1 MRVIWAFA
9 LLVALGI
16 FLSYI
21 NINLQ
26 QNPDEELYFRSYD
39 TSVRQNESACFSYV
53 SFTDNVS
60 LEVNDRQMNFDN
72 SATYCVQSQYLSSGD
87 NLVRLKADD
96 RSIFFHVSQSDSHA
110 TKYLTQNIDSKTLDK
125 NPLLM
130 FIASFLVFLL
140 PGAFVTGR
148 FFKAKEATEFISLS
162 IAFSLLITFIVAW
175 LLNYFG
181 MVSTVNFM
189 LSMVLISLIAY
200 RKDIRFPEIGRNEM
214 IVMGAFIL
222 LTLATQLYLFSHN
235 SPWSVYYDRQVET
248 TYSQNALVSY
258 DPLSYLGRPFTFVP
272 GYILTKASFSWLSAT
287 FPTEAFFVFQVIGNL
302 FLLSS
307 IFYLGRTLKFDD
319 RKITIMAMFI
329 LSSLFIFGWL
339 IIALLHLYALAIFIT
354 ALALALKD
362 RPASGLVAGLSGLF
376 HASFLIAFPVLLFA
390 LQKKTNLKSVI
401 AFTVIAVIGFFA
413 FYSPTIVQYGLP
425 TEIQKEDWGYLI
437 RGNVINLGTMSA
449 GFLSLAVIPALYF
462 GFKRNRKLT
471 IATLLIIAA
480 FLLLSYRVNFIL
492 AVLTSVLFVSTFKL
506 KSKLVIAIL
515 ALLFVMSLSLNLV
528 TYNGESLDKPE
539 TAPFLWIKSVSGNNS
554 RILVEPFFGHVSNY
568 YSERPSLADLYV
580 EYASDE
586 KYTDALAFIQTGSM
600 DILAKWN
607 ISYVVTMHSATIVR
621 IAEFKYYPNEIEF
634 EELDKPYTNLYFNV
648 HQRR

>member
-1 MRVIWAFA
+1 MKIIWIFA

-16 FLSYI
+16 LLSYV

-26 QNPDEELYFRSYD
+26 YSPDKELYFKSYD
-39 TSVRQNESACFSYV
+39 TSVRHNESACFSYV
-53 SFTDNVS
+53 SFTANNS
-60 LEVNDRQMNFDN
+60 LEVNGRPVDFDN
-72 SATYCVQSQYLSSGD
+72 SATYCVQSQYLSAGD

-96 RSIFFHVSQSDSHA
+96 RSIFFHVNQSDSHA
-110 TKYLTQNIDSKTLDK
+110 TNYLVQNTDGNTPDK

-148 FFKAKEATEFISLS
+148 LFKAREATEFLSLS

-175 LLNYFG
+175 LLNYFN
-181 MVSTVNFM
+181 MISTVNFM

-200 RKDIRFPEIGRNEM
+200 RKDIKFPDIGRNEM
-214 IVMGAFIL
+214 MVIAAFIL
-222 LTLATQLYLFSHN
+222 LTLATQLCLFSHN
-235 SPWSVYYDRQVET
+235 SPWSVYYDRQVES
-248 TYSQNALVSY
+248 TYSQNSLVSY
-258 DPLSYLGRPFTFVP
+258 DYLSYLGRPFTFVP
-272 GYILTKASFSWLSAT
+272 GYILTNASFSWLSST

-339 IIALLHLYALAIFIT
+339 IIALLHLYALALFIT

-362 RPASGLVAGLSGLF
+362 GPASSLIAGLSGLF
-376 HASFLIAFPVLLFA
+376 HASFLIAFPILLFA
-390 LQKKTNLKSVI
+390 LQKKINLKAVV
-401 AFTVIAVIGFFA
+401 AFTAIAVIGFFA
-413 FYSPTIVQYGLP
+413 FYSPTIIQHGLP
-425 TEIQKEDWGYLI
+425 TEIQQEDWGYLI

-449 GFLSLAVIPALYF
+449 GFMSLAVIPALYF

-471 IATLLIIAA
+471 IMTLLTIAA
-480 FLLLSYRVNFIL
+480 FLLISYRVNFIL
-492 AVLTSVLFVSTFKL
+492 AILVSVLFVSTFKL
-506 KSKLVIAIL
+506 KSRLVIAIL
-515 ALLFVMSLSLNLV
+515 ALLFIMSLGLNLI
-528 TYNGESLDKPE
+528 TYNGESLDKAE
-539 TAPFLWIKSVSGNNS
+539 TAPFLWIKSVSANDS
-554 RILVEPFFGHVSNY
+554 RILVEPFFGHISNY
-568 YSERPSLADLYV
+568 YSQRSSLADLYV

-586 KYTDALAFIQTGSM
+586 KYTDSLAFIRTGNA
-600 DILAKWN
+600 DILKKWN
-607 ISYVVTMHSATIVR
+607 ISYIVTMHSTTILR
-621 IAEFKYYPNEIEF
+621 IAEFKYYSSEIEF